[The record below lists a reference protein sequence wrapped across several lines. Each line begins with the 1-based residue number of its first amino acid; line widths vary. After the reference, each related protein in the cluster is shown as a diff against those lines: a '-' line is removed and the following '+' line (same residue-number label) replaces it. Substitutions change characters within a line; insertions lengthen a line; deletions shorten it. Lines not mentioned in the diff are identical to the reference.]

1 MNNTEIIM
9 TVAVGIGAIMTGL
22 MNMIKSQEYIP
33 ARYIPL
39 AAIVLGVIV
48 GVAGGMIVF
57 DVEPVIGAVAGLIA
71 GLSSVG
77 FYETGNSV
85 GLLSTLGGHYGKR

>member
-39 AAIVLGVIV
+39 AAIVLGIII

-77 FYETGNSV
+77 FYETGKSV
-85 GLLSTLGGHYGKR
+85 NNAINK

>member
-33 ARYIPL
+33 TRYIPL

-77 FYETGNSV
+77 FYETGKSV
-85 GLLSTLGGHYGKR
+85 NNAINK

>member
-39 AAIVLGVIV
+39 AAIVLGIIV

-77 FYETGNSV
+77 FYETSKSV
-85 GLLSTLGGHYGKR
+85 NNAINK

>member
-39 AAIVLGVIV
+39 AAIVLGIIV

-77 FYETGNSV
+77 FYETGKSVNSAIN
-85 GLLSTLGGHYGKR
+85 K

>member
-48 GVAGGMIVF
+48 GVAGGMVVF
-57 DVEPVIGAVAGLIA
+57 DVEPVIGAVAG
-71 GLSSVG
+71 
-77 FYETGNSV
+77 
-85 GLLSTLGGHYGKR
+85 